1 MSFINTKIIYPLLII
16 LSIKKRSF
24 AALGEQIDR
33 SGDTVKR
40 RLISADD
47 SKNISHMLAQYL
59 FKGCKSLI
67 MSVDDTLLAKI
78 HSMFMVGAGKNFDTK
93 TNRCIMSYRLIVGA
107 LTDGKIIA
115 PIDFGFIFTKE
126 LLSENDLV
134 KTKLDFIKQ
143 FLAVAKK
150 LFPDAKIKIAADGLF
165 ASVDTL
171 KWCLD
176 ANTPAVMRMHNNRVV
191 TFKNKSCKIS
201 EITCIKP
208 RGRQIARA
216 IKIIWHDLELYL
228 AAERRIDK
236 HGIES
241 VVYLVATYQV
251 RPIQYVRD
259 YKKRWPIEKF
269 FRTSKQHLGIAEC
282 FSTQLETQEKH
293 IAAVLLAYAM
303 VQLEMKKQ
311 KLDTP
316 EAAIRA
322 LKHYDPQSL
331 TQRFMRFDQ
340 IFGGVHA

>member
-1 MSFINTKIIYPLLII
+1 M
-16 LSIKKRSF
+16 
-24 AALGEQIDR
+24 
-33 SGDTVKR
+33 
-40 RLISADD
+40 
-47 SKNISHMLAQYL
+47 
-59 FKGCKSLI
+59 
-67 MSVDDTLLAKI
+67 
-78 HSMFMVGAGKNFDTK
+78 
-93 TNRCIMSYRLIVGA
+93 IVGA
-107 LTDGKIIA
+107 LTDGKVIA

-191 TFKNKSCKIS
+191 TFKNKSC
-201 EITCIKP
+201 
-208 RGRQIARA
+208 GRQMARA

-236 HGIES
+236 HGMES

-251 RPIQYVRD
+251 RPIQYVHD
-259 YKKRWPIEKF
+259 YKKRWPIEKL

-331 TQRFMRFDQ
+331 TQRFMRLDQ
-340 IFGGVHA
+340 IFGDVHA